1 MAANSTTNGTG
12 AGEVKLHKKIFIR
25 GKIEAATGLH
35 IGGSGTTLDIGGLGL
50 GVIKTPQGIPFIPGS
65 SIKGKLRS
73 LAARKH
79 NGAVDVADDSKEVV
93 RIFGQG
99 GDKREA
105 ENPTRLQVSD
115 SSLDQKQFKQDFAI
129 LGGALWT
136 EVKTE
141 NSIDRKSGAAQHPRQ
156 IERVP
161 AGAKFSFEFIYNV
174 FNLDEEK
181 EDVENIL
188 SYMRILQDDY
198 LGGQGSRGYGKVKFV
213 DVEITEKSVGEYM
226 KETPTESETKYKLGG

>member
-1 MAANSTTNGTG
+1 MSETAMLKTNDAVGIR
-12 AGEVKLHKKIFIR
+12 LHKKIFIR
-25 GKIEAATGLH
+25 GKIEVVTGLH

-50 GVIKTPQGIPFIPGS
+50 GVIKDPRGVPLIPGS
-65 SIKGKLRS
+65 SLKGKLRS

-79 NGAVDVADDSKEVV
+79 NGAVDVSQDSPEVV

-99 GDKREA
+99 GDKKDA
-105 ENPTRLQVSD
+105 NQPTRLQVSD
-115 SSLDQKQFKQDFAI
+115 GFLCQKDFEAVFQLLDGEI
-129 LGGALWT
+129 WT

-141 NSIDRKSGAAQHPRQ
+141 NSIDRKSGAARDPRQ

-161 AGAKFSFEFIYNV
+161 AGAKFSFELIYNV
-174 FNLDEEK
+174 YSLAEEQ
-181 EDVENIL
+181 EDMANIL

-213 DVEITEKSVGEYM
+213 DVNITEKTISEYLN
-226 KETPTESETKYKLGG
+226 ETPAETETTYKLGG

>member
-1 MAANSTTNGTG
+1 MAENPTTTES
-12 AGEVKLHKKIFIR
+12 AATTVKLHKKIFIR
-25 GKIEAATGLH
+25 GNIEAVTGLH

-50 GVIKTPQGIPFIPGS
+50 AVIKDPRGVPLIPGS
-65 SIKGKLRS
+65 SLKGKLRS

-79 NGAVDVADDSKEVV
+79 DGAIDVSKDCAEVV

-105 ENPTRLQVSD
+105 DNPTRLLVSD
-115 SSLDQKQFKQDFAI
+115 GFLDQKSFEDQFT
-129 LGGALWT
+129 ALEGNIWT

-161 AGAKFSFEFIYNV
+161 AGAKFSFELIYNV
-174 FNLDEEK
+174 FKPEEEK
-181 EDVENIL
+181 EDIENIL

-198 LGGQGSRGYGKVKFV
+198 LGGQGSRGYGKVRFV
-213 DVEITEKSVGEYM
+213 DVKITEKPTSEYM
-226 KETPTESETKYKLGG
+226 NTSPTESETSYKLEG